1 LFNKIKTEQRS
12 VVQTLVKMKKF
23 FSMAVLMAAF
33 STLSHAQ
40 AVAIPA
46 DIKGLLEKHTCYTCH
61 KADKKMVGPAWQDV
75 AKKAYSVK
83 AFTALV
89 YKPVPAN
96 WPGYT
101 PMIGLPNVPKAD
113 IKKIADWVNGLA
125 AK

>member
-1 LFNKIKTEQRS
+1 
-12 VVQTLVKMKKF
+12 MKKF

>member
-1 LFNKIKTEQRS
+1 
-12 VVQTLVKMKKF
+12 MKKF
-23 FSMAVLMAAF
+23 FSIAVLVASFGTAM
-33 STLSHAQ
+33 TAQ
-40 AVAIPA
+40 TTPAIPA

-61 KADKKMVGPAWQDV
+61 KTDKKMVGPSWLDI
-75 AKKAYSVK
+75 AKKKYSTK

-113 IKKIADWVNGLA
+113 LKKIAEWVNGLA